1 MFFSQY
7 EILDFNFWP
16 FRMLYFVKVW
26 SFRIRRV
33 AEAQVDWEAL
43 PAGQV
48 GRVLAGASDKIH
60 QTSFLKVSW

>member
-1 MFFSQY
+1 
-7 EILDFNFWP
+7 
-16 FRMLYFVKVW
+16 MLYFVKVW